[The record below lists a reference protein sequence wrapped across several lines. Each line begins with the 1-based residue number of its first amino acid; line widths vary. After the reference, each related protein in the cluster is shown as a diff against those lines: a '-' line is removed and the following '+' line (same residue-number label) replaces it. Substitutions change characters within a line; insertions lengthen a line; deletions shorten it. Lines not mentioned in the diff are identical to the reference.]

1 MVEQAFYDG
10 VPVIICENNQKGD
23 LYLEVTKKMP
33 WKDSPEP
40 GEKFWV
46 NGDDKYLNVIGG

>member
-1 MVEQAFYDG
+1 MIEQAFYDG
-10 VPVIICENNQKGD
+10 VPVTICERNQKGD

-33 WKDSPEP
+33 WKNSPEH
-40 GEKFWV
+40 GDKFWV